1 MVGSIPHNLLNS
13 CMSDSPPDPVDYD
26 LKALLEAQRAYFR
39 LGSTRS
45 IDFRRERL
53 KGLEAEL
60 VKRSDDLL
68 AALASDLGKPALEAY
83 VSEVFFSIAEIR
95 LVVKKL
101 SRWAKPKRVGN
112 PFYYWPARSE
122 VRHEPYGT
130 ALIVAPWNYPVQL
143 SLSPLVAAV
152 AAGNTVV
159 LKPSELAPASSTI
172 LAEII
177 KAAFNPQHVAVV
189 EGGAELGK
197 ELLKHS
203 FDYWFYTGSERV
215 GRLYGEAAARCLAPI
230 TLELGGKCPVVVADD
245 APIET
250 TVERIITTKFFNA
263 GQTCIAPDFV
273 LVPSHR
279 HEAFVAAAKAAL
291 ENAYADNPR
300 ENLARIVNH
309 DHYERIRSL
318 IPLEA
323 IRVGED
329 DPEDRFLA
337 PTLIPYS
344 TWECPV
350 MQEEIFGPVLPII
363 PYHDIDGE
371 IGRLSRMPSPLA
383 LYLFSRR
390 DDFLEAIAAAV
401 PSGSVCFNDA
411 IKQATNLEL
420 PFGGVGASG
429 MGRYRGKA
437 GFEAF
442 SYQRAVT
449 KRWFCKDPFLVKP
462 PYGNRLGSLRKLMK

>member
-1 MVGSIPHNLLNS
+1 MADPSP
-13 CMSDSPPDPVDYD
+13 DSLDYD

-39 LGSTRS
+39 KGSTQKVA
-45 IDFRRERL
+45 FRKERL
-53 KGLEAEL
+53 QGLENEL
-60 VKRSDDLL
+60 QRRSDDLL
-68 AALASDLGKPALEAY
+68 AALAADLGKPALEAY

-95 LVVKKL
+95 LIVKKL

-122 VRHEPYGT
+122 IRHEPFGNT
-130 ALIVAPWNYPVQL
+130 LIVAPWNYPVQL

-159 LKPSELAPASSTI
+159 LKPSEHAPASSAI
-172 LAEII
+172 LAQII
-177 KAAFNPQHVAVV
+177 SEVFNPQHVAVV
-189 EGGAELGK
+189 EGGPELGK
-197 ELLKHS
+197 ELLEQS
-203 FDYWFYTGSERV
+203 FDYWFYTGSEGV
-215 GRLYGEAAARCLAPI
+215 GRLYAEAAAKSLAPI
-230 TLELGGKCPVVVADD
+230 TLELGGKCPVVVGED

-250 TVERIITTKFFNA
+250 TVERIITNKFFNA

-279 HEAFVAAAKAAL
+279 HTAFVEAATSAL
-291 ENAYADNPR
+291 ESAFA
-300 ENLARIVNH
+300 ENGPENMAHIVN
-309 DHYERIRSL
+309 DRHYERVRGL
-318 IPLEA
+318 IPVEA

-329 DPEDRFLA
+329 DAETRFLA

-344 TWECPV
+344 NWECPS

-363 PYHDIDGE
+363 PYHNIDE
-371 IGRLSRMPSPLA
+371 ELARLGRMPSPLA
-383 LYLFSRR
+383 LYVFSGRQ
-390 DDFLEAIAAAV
+390 DFLEAVASTV
-401 PSGSVCFNDA
+401 RSGSVCFNDA

-420 PFGGVGASG
+420 PFGGVGNSG

-437 GFEAF
+437 SFEAF

-462 PYGNRLGSLRKLMK
+462 PYGDRLESLRKLMK